1 MAPSP
6 LVSRILIGLG
16 GDSKRLRSQEDAGGS
31 YKRSRPD
38 QDENAGQGP
47 DQADERQKKEVS
59 PPKEGIKVEGV
70 GVFKWYHI
78 EHAGGRKHKCLCK
91 GNCNLACLGH
101 TKGCPNPA
109 VVNLHVS
116 KLARKATKPK
126 PLCAPCKCQTDGCMT
141 NARKPFTKDLVVK
154 N

>member
-1 MAPSP
+1 M
-6 LVSRILIGLG
+6 
-16 GDSKRLRSQEDAGGS
+16 
-31 YKRSRPD
+31 
-38 QDENAGQGP
+38 
-47 DQADERQKKEVS
+47 
-59 PPKEGIKVEGV
+59 EGV
-70 GVFKWYHI
+70 GVFKYHI

-126 PLCAPCKCQTDGCMT
+126 PLCAACKCQTDGCMT
-141 NARKPFTKDLVVK
+141 NARKPFTEDLLVK
-154 N
+154 NYGRCRKCWKKEN